1 MFSVPIGAATRKN
14 EIEMS
19 STASS
24 GSSSGTHSSGSY
36 SSGTYSSGS
45 YSTSYTTEE
54 SNDESQEEILN
65 NDNENYS
72 TKIIEESVEEGKGIF
87 EDTST
92 IEEDFDDD
100 IIDEDDEND
109 IHKKSE
115 DEESGRWIVSQE
127 TKSDL
132 QSYLQKG
139 DDRSQSSN
147 SWFMP
152 DYTFHDQGP
161 RAKNITKMQEKL
173 EPPGNESSS
182 QSSCQTKEC
191 TTTNQ
196 NHKPKYSFSSWIPS
210 IYLENR
216 TKKDIE
222 PARLKEREP
231 LDKDLWVHQERS
243 VTQSTT
249 DEIGQKSK
257 TEDDEDSTI
266 EEASFSDEF
275 DIKQD
280 EQKDAKDKEMS
291 HDQMS
296 EFSLS
301 SEGSRASG
309 AEANDS
315 KEDFEDEFQLP
326 NKKWIPSKTQ
336 IILLCVINFLV
347 AIPIGYGIYH
357 LINLHMNKEK
367 ANESSPEDDVSK
379 DNVFNNAGTS

>member
-1 MFSVPIGAATRKN
+1 M
-14 EIEMS
+14 
-19 STASS
+19 
-24 GSSSGTHSSGSY
+24 
-36 SSGTYSSGS
+36 
-45 YSTSYTTEE
+45 
-54 SNDESQEEILN
+54 
-65 NDNENYS
+65 
-72 TKIIEESVEEGKGIF
+72 
-87 EDTST
+87 
-92 IEEDFDDD
+92 
-100 IIDEDDEND
+100 
-109 IHKKSE
+109 
-115 DEESGRWIVSQE
+115 
-127 TKSDL
+127 
-132 QSYLQKG
+132 QK
-139 DDRSQSSN
+139 
-147 SWFMP
+147 
-152 DYTFHDQGP
+152 
-161 RAKNITKMQEKL
+161 KL
-173 EPPGNESSS
+173 EPPGNESLS
-182 QSSCQTKEC
+182 QSSRQTKEYT

-210 IYLENR
+210 IYLETR
-216 TKKDIE
+216 TKKDTE

-231 LDKDLWVHQERS
+231 LDKDPWVHQERS

-257 TEDDEDSTI
+257 PEDDEDSTI
-266 EEASFSDEF
+266 DEASFSDEF

-301 SEGSRASG
+301 SEGSRASSAIDRG

-315 KEDFEDEFQLP
+315 KEDFEDEFQLR

-379 DNVFNNAGTS
+379 DNIFNNAGTS

>member
-1 MFSVPIGAATRKN
+1 
-14 EIEMS
+14 MS

-24 GSSSGTHSSGSY
+24 GS
-36 SSGTYSSGS
+36 YSSGS

-54 SNDESQEEILN
+54 SNVESQEETLN

-72 TKIIEESVEEGKGIF
+72 TKIIEGSVEEGEGIF
-87 EDTST
+87 QDTST

-100 IIDEDDEND
+100 IIEEDDEND
-109 IHKKSE
+109 THKKSE

-127 TKSDL
+127 TKSNL

-139 DDRSQSSN
+139 EDRSQSSN

-161 RAKNITKMQEKL
+161 LAKNITRMQEKL

-182 QSSCQTKEC
+182 QSSSQTKES

-231 LDKDLWVHQERS
+231 LDKDPWVRQERS
-243 VTQSTT
+243 VTLSTT
-249 DEIGQKSK
+249 NEIGQKSK
-257 TEDDEDSTI
+257 PEDDEDSTI

-275 DIKQD
+275 DMKQD
-280 EQKDAKDKEMS
+280 EQKDVIDKDLSPVDPSSIQDREMS

-301 SEGSRASG
+301 SEGSRASSAIYRG

-315 KEDFEDEFQLP
+315 KEDFEEEFQLR
-326 NKKWIPSKTQ
+326 NKKWMPSKTQ
-336 IILLCVINFLV
+336 IVLLCVINFLV

-379 DNVFNNAGTS
+379 DNIFNNTGIS